1 MRKSAGHTSHHPATI
16 TVGQLISE
24 LCRWP
29 DNAEIAFRCPAQNR
43 EMHFHR
49 VEGRSKGRVEVDLV
63 LAPESPP
70 IVPA

>member
-1 MRKSAGHTSHHPATI
+1 MRKNAIHAPDPVSI

-24 LCRWP
+24 LCRLP
-29 DNAEIAFRCPAQNR
+29 DHAKVTFRCPAQNR

-49 VEGRSKGRVEVDLV
+49 VESRSKGKVEVDLV

>member
-1 MRKSAGHTSHHPATI
+1 MRKSAIHAADPASI

-29 DNAEIAFRCPAQNR
+29 DHAKVSFRCPAQNR
-43 EMHFHR
+43 AMHFHR
-49 VEGRSKGRVEVDLV
+49 VANGSKGKVEVDLV